1 MASIALAERFG
12 LPANLI
18 DHLSDAV
25 IGVDPSLSVC
35 VWNLA
40 AERLYGWSAAEA
52 IGKRLSDILQ
62 TRFLDD
68 SLDQSFAFL
77 NQTGSWNGLVTQLHR
92 EGYRLHIESNVS
104 LVRSPS
110 DDPIGMIAVNRL
122 VTRSQSYSKASPG
135 LEERYR
141 AYFVSNPQ
149 PMWVM
154 DKETFAFLDVN
165 NAAVEQYGYSRD
177 EFLTMTA
184 SDIRP
189 PEETPQMLEAIAS
202 YASSYALPQIW
213 KHRRK
218 DGSLIDVEISTQDI
232 DYGGRKAD
240 LIVAYDVTA
249 RVQIDQVFLQ
259 KRQLL
264 FNLIDHL
271 PQFIYIKD
279 REGRFLVCNHE
290 AALIRGCQSPRDVI
304 GKSDSDFFTPEIAR
318 LYSDNDESVIATG
331 QPVVREEEW
340 LVDASGRRMWVMTS
354 RFPLLDRD
362 GVIIGVIATGLN
374 IDDRKRA
381 EEALKHSEV
390 RYRALWAASQRQAQE
405 LSLLAHVR
413 TVVTRELDLQPLI
426 RQVVSAIAETF
437 GYPLV
442 SLYLMDSNV
451 LRLQHHIGQDRPL
464 LELPTHKGISGL
476 AVRTGRAILAEDA
489 RAHPDYLD
497 TSGPIVSQISIPL
510 IDRQTVIGVID
521 VQTLD
526 GAVLSKD
533 DLRIMQ
539 ELSEH
544 ITLAITRAQFYATL
558 RASEERYRIISEMI
572 SDYAYYHQVM
582 PDGSIRRVWLT
593 DSIER
598 VLGYSPTDI
607 QDNDISAVMDPE
619 DLPRRDSDVA
629 RVLAGETV
637 TGEYRFRRKSGE
649 YRWIRLTRK
658 PILDPATRRVT
669 AYVGVAQD
677 VTDRRQAD
685 NQRMELDLER
695 ERIALLREFIGNMSH
710 DLKTPLTVINS
721 SVYLLEKYTDP
732 DRQHEKIEVIKEQVA
747 LLGRLIQD
755 TLTLSRLDHSSQL
768 STETL
773 ESVDFNQLVSEA
785 VRNLRPEADRKAQTV
800 AVHLEPG
807 LPQLLSNHDELY
819 RVVGNLLENA
829 IFYTPDHGSVTLS
842 THLDDHK
849 LVFTVTDTGMGIA
862 PADQNRIFERF
873 FRSDRSRS
881 AKIPGT
887 GLGLAIVRRVV
898 DMHKGRIQVESTLGS
913 GTTFR
918 VYLPAGLPL
927 TD

>member
-1 MASIALAERFG
+1 MTSIALAERFG
-12 LPANLI
+12 VPANLI
-18 DHLSDAV
+18 DLLSDAIIGVDSSLV
-25 IGVDPSLSVC
+25 IGV
-35 VWNLA
+35 WNPA
-40 AERLYGWSAAEA
+40 AERLYGWSAAEV
-52 IGKRLSDILQ
+52 IGKRISDILQ
-62 TRFLDD
+62 THFLDD
-68 SLDQSFAFL
+68 TLDQSLAFL

-92 EGYRLHIESNVS
+92 EGHRLRIESNVS
-104 LVRSPS
+104 LVRSAS
-110 DDPIGMIAVNRL
+110 GETIGMMAVNRP
-122 VTRSQSYSKASPG
+122 VTEGQTRLNGSSVQD
-135 LEERYR
+135 ERYR
-141 AYFVSNPQ
+141 TYFISNPQ
-149 PMWVM
+149 PMWVTDM
-154 DKETFAFLDVN
+154 ETLAFLDVN
-165 NAAVEQYGYSRD
+165 NAAIQQYGYSRD
-177 EFLTMTA
+177 EFLSMTVK
-184 SDIRP
+184 DIRP
-189 PEETPQMLEAIAS
+189 TDEVPRLLEAIS
-202 YASSYALPQIW
+202 NYASAYSLPELW

-218 DGSLIDVEISTQDI
+218 DGTLIDVEISAHDI
-232 DYGGRKAD
+232 DYGGRKAR
-240 LIVAYDVTA
+240 LILAYDVTA

-279 REGRFLVCNHE
+279 QEGRFLICNHE

-304 GKSDSDFFTPEIAR
+304 GKIDADFFTPEIAR
-318 LYSDNDESVIATG
+318 LYSDKDEAVIASG

-340 LVDASGRRMWVMTS
+340 LVDATGRRMWVMTS

-362 GVIIGVIATGLN
+362 GSIIGVIATGLN

-413 TVVTRELDLQPLI
+413 TVVARELELQPLI

-442 SLYLMDSNV
+442 SLYLMDSNL
-451 LRLQHHIGQDRPL
+451 LRLQHQVGQDHPV
-464 LELPTHKGISGL
+464 LEIPVSKGISGL
-476 AVRTGRAILAEDA
+476 AVRTGRAILAENA
-489 RAHPDYLD
+489 CAHPDYLD
-497 TSGPIVSQISIPL
+497 IFGPIVSQISLPL
-510 IDRQTVIGVID
+510 IDRQTAIGLIN

-526 GAVLSKD
+526 GAVLTKD

-539 ELSEH
+539 ELAEH

-558 RASEERYRIISEMI
+558 RGSEERYRMISDMI

-582 PDGSIRRVWLT
+582 PDGTVQRVWVT
-593 DSIER
+593 DSFER
-598 VLGYSPTDI
+598 VLGYHPSEMTAADLP
-607 QDNDISAVMDPE
+607 AVMDPE

-649 YRWIRLTRK
+649 VRWIRLTRK
-658 PILDPATRRVT
+658 PILDPATNRVI
-669 AYVGVAQD
+669 AYAGVAQD

-695 ERIALLREFIGNMSH
+695 ERITLLREFIGNMSH
-710 DLKTPLTVINS
+710 DLKTPLTIINS
-721 SVYLLEKYTDP
+721 SVYLLEKHTDP

-773 ESVDFNQLVSEA
+773 ESVDVNQLVSEA
-785 VRNLRPEADRKAQTV
+785 VHNLRAEADRKSQTLTT
-800 AVHLEPG
+800 HLEPG
-807 LPQLLSNHDELY
+807 LVPLLSNHDELY

-829 IFYTPDHGSVTLS
+829 IHYTPDHGSITLS
-842 THLDDHK
+842 TRLVDHK
-849 LVFTVTDTGMGIA
+849 LVFTITDTGMGIA
-862 PADQNRIFERF
+862 PADLDRIFERF

-887 GLGLAIVRRVV
+887 GLGLAIVKRVV
-898 DMHKGRIQVESTLGS
+898 DMHKGRIEVESVLGT

>member
-1 MASIALAERFG
+1 MDSIALAERFG

-18 DHLSDAV
+18 DLLSDAIIGVDTSLV
-25 IGVDPSLSVC
+25 IGV
-35 VWNLA
+35 WNPA
-40 AERLYGWSAAEA
+40 AERLYGWGAAEV
-52 IGKRLSDILQ
+52 IGKRLPDVLQ

-68 SLDQSFAFL
+68 TFDQSFTFL
-77 NQTGSWNGLVTQLHR
+77 NQTGSWNGLVIQLHR
-92 EGYRLHIESNVS
+92 EGHRLRIESNVS
-104 LVRSPS
+104 LVRSAS
-110 DDPIGMIAVNRL
+110 GDTIGMMAVNRP
-122 VTRSQSYSKASPG
+122 VSEARTRSNRSVG
-135 LEERYR
+135 LDERYR
-141 AYFVSNPQ
+141 TYFVSNPQ
-149 PMWVM
+149 PMWITDM
-154 DKETFAFLDVN
+154 ETLAFLDVN
-165 NAAVEQYGYSRD
+165 NAAIQHYGYSRD
-177 EFLTMTA
+177 EFLSMTEV
-184 SDIRP
+184 DIRP
-189 PEETPQMLEAIAS
+189 ADELPRQLEAISA
-202 YASSYALPQIW
+202 YASAYSLPEVW
-213 KHRRK
+213 RHRRK
-218 DGSLIDVEISTQDI
+218 DGSLIDVEVSAQDI
-232 DYGGRKAD
+232 DYGGRRAR
-240 LIVAYDVTA
+240 LILAYDVTA

-271 PQFIYIKD
+271 PQFVYIKD
-279 REGRFLVCNHE
+279 GEGRFLICNHE

-304 GKSDSDFFTPEIAR
+304 GKTDSDFFTPEIAR
-318 LYSDNDESVIATG
+318 LYSDKDESVLATG
-331 QPVVREEEW
+331 QPILKEEEW
-340 LVDASGRRMWVMTS
+340 MVDAAGRRMWVMTS

-362 GVIIGVIATGLN
+362 GSIIGVIATGLN

-413 TVVTRELDLQPLI
+413 TLVARELELQPLV
-426 RQVVSAIAETF
+426 RQIVSAVAETF
-437 GYPLV
+437 GYPRV
-442 SLYLMDSNV
+442 SLYLMDENV
-451 LRLQHHIGQDRPL
+451 LKLQHQTGQEHPA
-464 LELPTHKGISGL
+464 LEIPVSKGIAGL

-497 TSGPIVSQISIPL
+497 MFGPIVSQISLPL

-521 VQTLD
+521 VQTLA
-526 GAVLSKD
+526 GSVLTKD

-539 ELSEH
+539 ELAEH
-544 ITLAITRAQFYATL
+544 ITLAITRAQFYANL
-558 RASEERYRIISEMI
+558 RGSEERYRMISDMI

-582 PDGSIRRVWLT
+582 PDGSVQRVWVT

-598 VLGYSPTDI
+598 VLGYHPSEI
-607 QDNDISAVMDPE
+607 RAGDISAVMDPE

-629 RVLAGETV
+629 RVLAGESV
-637 TGEYRFRRKSGE
+637 TGEYRLRRKSGE
-649 YRWIRLTRK
+649 VRWIRLTRK
-658 PILDPATRRVT
+658 PILDPVTRRVT

-677 VTDRRQAD
+677 VTDLRQAEK
-685 NQRMELDLER
+685 QRMELDLER

-732 DRQHEKIEVIKEQVA
+732 DRQQEKIEVIKEQVA

-773 ESVDFNQLVSEA
+773 ESVEVNQLVSEA
-785 VRNLRPEADRKAQTV
+785 VHNLRPEADRKSQTLTV
-800 AVHLEPG
+800 ILEPG
-807 LPQLLSNHDELY
+807 LPPLLTNHDELY

-829 IFYTPDHGSVTLS
+829 IFYTPDHGSITLS
-842 THLDDHK
+842 TRLADHK
-849 LVFTVTDTGMGIA
+849 LVFTITDTGMGIA
-862 PADQNRIFERF
+862 PADLDRIFGRF

-887 GLGLAIVRRVV
+887 GLGLAIVKRVV
-898 DMHKGRIQVESTLGS
+898 DMHKGRIEVESTLGT